1 LAGIEYDLRAA
12 PASKSQ
18 WIEAEMNVT
27 ETSVE
32 GLRRQLKVVIGA
44 DELEQR
50 LSARLDELK
59 GKARLKGFRPG
70 HVPKEHLRKVYG
82 RSVMAEVVQQAVA
95 ETSRE
100 ALSQRKE
107 RPAFQPTVG
116 LPEDEAEIDKIFA
129 GTSDLAYTLSFE
141 VLPKFELMDFGK
153 LALERP
159 VAAVTGAD
167 IDSSLDRIR
176 AANLRYTPKDG
187 MSKQGDRLIIDFTG
201 SIDGK
206 PFDGG
211 STDDAPVVLGSGNFI
226 PGFEEG
232 LTGVRAGED
241 REIDATFPETYPEAS
256 LAGKQA
262 RFAVKV
268 KEVGAPEAPPLDD
281 DFAKG
286 LGLESVEKLR
296 ETIKQRLEQDRAGA
310 SRLKLKRALLD
321 ALNEAH
327 TFELPPTLVDN
338 EFQAIWQQVT
348 ADLDRSKRS
357 FADEGTTE
365 EKARQDYRDIAAR
378 RVRLGLILSEV
389 GARNQIN
396 ISDEEVSRA
405 LLERVR
411 QFPGQERKVYDY
423 YRNNPQLLA
432 ELRAPIFEDK
442 AVDYI
447 LELAKVT
454 EKTVTPEELYADP
467 DADHDHHDLDH
478 GHHHNHDHHH
488 GHDHDHR
495 HDHDHDHGKKRGK
508 KKG

>member
-1 LAGIEYDLRAA
+1 
-12 PASKSQ
+12 
-18 WIEAEMNVT
+18 MNVT

-44 DELEQR
+44 AELEQR

-59 GKARLKGFRPG
+59 GRARIKGFRPG
-70 HVPKEHLRKVYG
+70 RVPKEHLRKVYG

-100 ALSQRKE
+100 ALSQREE
-107 RPAFQPTVG
+107 RPAFQPTVA

-129 GTSDLAYTLSFE
+129 GMSDLAFTLSFE
-141 VLPKFELMDFGK
+141 VLPKFELMDFSK
-153 LALERP
+153 IALEKP
-159 VAAVTGAD
+159 VAAVTETD
-167 IDSSLDRIR
+167 IDKSIERIR
-176 AANLRYTPKDG
+176 AANLRYRPKDG
-187 MSKQGDRLIIDFTG
+187 AAETGDRLVIDFTG

-206 PFDGG
+206 PFEGG
-211 STDDAPVVLGSGNFI
+211 ATEDAPIVLGGGNFI

-232 LTGVRAGED
+232 LAGARAGEE
-241 REIDATFPETYPEAS
+241 REVDATFPENYPEAS
-256 LAGKQA
+256 LAGKAA
-262 RFAVKV
+262 RFAVKI
-268 KEVGAPEAPPLDD
+268 KEVGAPETPPLDE
-281 DFAKG
+281 DFAKS
-286 LGLESVEKLR
+286 LGLESVDKLR
-296 ETIKQRLEQDRAGA
+296 ETIEQRLEQDRASA

-321 ALNEAH
+321 ALNEGH
-327 TFELPPTLVDN
+327 SFDLPPTLVDN
-338 EFQAIWQQVT
+338 EFQAIWQQVM
-348 ADLDRSKRS
+348 ADLERSKRT
-357 FADEGTTE
+357 FEDEGTTE

-389 GARNQIN
+389 GARNPITVT
-396 ISDEEVSRA
+396 DEEVSRA

-423 YRNNPQLLA
+423 YRSNPQLLA

-454 EKTVTPEELYADP
+454 DTKVSPEELYADP
-467 DADHDHHDLDH
+467 DGDHDHA
-478 GHHHNHDHHH
+478 DHHH
-488 GHDHDHR
+488 DHG
-495 HDHDHDHGKKRGK
+495 HDHDHDHGHGHDHDHDHGHSHKKRGK

>member
-1 LAGIEYDLRAA
+1 
-12 PASKSQ
+12 
-18 WIEAEMNVT
+18 MNVT
-27 ETSVE
+27 ETSAE

-59 GKARLKGFRPG
+59 GKTRLKGFRPG

-100 ALSQRKE
+100 ALLQREE

-129 GTSDLAYTLSFE
+129 GASDLAYTLSFE
-141 VLPKFELMDFGK
+141 VLPKFELMNFGK
-153 LALERP
+153 LALEKP
-159 VAAVTGAD
+159 VAEVTDAD

-176 AANLRYTPKDG
+176 AANLRYTPNDG
-187 MSKQGDRLIIDFTG
+187 AAEKGDRLIIDFTG

-206 PFDGG
+206 PFEGG
-211 STDDAPVVLGSGNFI
+211 STEDAPVVLGSGNFI

-232 LTGVRAGED
+232 LTGARAGEE

-256 LAGKQA
+256 LAGKPA

-268 KEVGAPEAPPLDD
+268 KEVGAPETPPLDEE
-281 DFAKG
+281 FAKS

-296 ETIKQRLEQDRAGA
+296 ETIKQRLDQDRAGA
-310 SRLKLKRALLD
+310 SRMKLKRALLD
-321 ALNEAH
+321 AINEAH

-348 ADLDRSKRS
+348 ADLERSKRN
-357 FADEGTTE
+357 FDDTGTTE

-423 YRNNPQLLA
+423 YRSNPQLLA

-467 DADHDHHDLDH
+467 DADHDHAHHHDHDHDHDHDH
-478 GHHHNHDHHH
+478 GHDHHH
-488 GHDHDHR
+488 

-508 KKG
+508 KKD

>member
-1 LAGIEYDLRAA
+1 
-12 PASKSQ
+12 
-18 WIEAEMNVT
+18 MNVT

-44 DELEQR
+44 AELEQR

-59 GKARLKGFRPG
+59 GRARIKGFRPG
-70 HVPKEHLRKVYG
+70 RVPKEHLRKVYG

-100 ALSQRKE
+100 ALSQREE
-107 RPAFQPTVG
+107 RPAFQPTVA

-129 GTSDLAYTLSFE
+129 GMSDLAFTLSFE
-141 VLPKFELMDFGK
+141 VLPKFELMDFSK
-153 LALERP
+153 IALEKP
-159 VAAVTGAD
+159 VAAVTETD
-167 IDSSLDRIR
+167 IDKSIERIR
-176 AANLRYTPKDG
+176 AANLRYRPKDG
-187 MSKQGDRLIIDFTG
+187 AAETGDRLVIDFTG

-206 PFDGG
+206 PFEGG
-211 STDDAPVVLGSGNFI
+211 ATEDAPIVLGGGNFI

-232 LTGVRAGED
+232 LAGARAGEE
-241 REIDATFPETYPEAS
+241 REVDATFPENYPEAS
-256 LAGKQA
+256 LAGKAA
-262 RFAVKV
+262 RFAVKI
-268 KEVGAPEAPPLDD
+268 KEVGAPEPPPLDE
-281 DFAKG
+281 DFAKS
-286 LGLESVEKLR
+286 LGLESVDKLR
-296 ETIKQRLEQDRAGA
+296 ETILQRLEQDRASA

-321 ALNEAH
+321 ALNEGH
-327 TFELPPTLVDN
+327 SFDLPPTLVDN
-338 EFQAIWQQVT
+338 EFQAIWQQVM
-348 ADLDRSKRS
+348 ADLERSKRT
-357 FADEGTTE
+357 FEDEGTTE

-389 GARNQIN
+389 GARNPIN
-396 ISDEEVSRA
+396 ITDEEVSRA

-423 YRNNPQLLA
+423 YRSNPQLLA

-454 EKTVTPEELYADP
+454 DTKVSSEELYADP
-467 DADHDHHDLDH
+467 DGDHDHA
-478 GHHHNHDHHH
+478 DHHH
-488 GHDHDHR
+488 DHG
-495 HDHDHDHGKKRGK
+495 HDHDHDHGHGHDHDHDHGHSHKKRGK

>member
-1 LAGIEYDLRAA
+1 
-12 PASKSQ
+12 
-18 WIEAEMNVT
+18 MNVT
-27 ETSVE
+27 ETTTE

-44 DELEQR
+44 EELERR

-100 ALSQRKE
+100 ALSQREE

-116 LPEDEAEIDKIFA
+116 LPEGEAEIDKIFS

-141 VLPKFELMDFGK
+141 VLPQIEVIDFGK
-153 LALERP
+153 IAIEKP
-159 VAAVTGAD
+159 VAEVTDDD
-167 IDSSLDRIR
+167 IGKAIDRLR
-176 AANLRYTPKDG
+176 EANLRYKPKEG
-187 MSKQGDRLIIDFTG
+187 AAETGDRLTIDFVG
-201 SIDGK
+201 KIDGE
-206 PFDGG
+206 PFKGG
-211 STDDAPVVLGSGNFI
+211 STEDAPVVLGSGNFI

-232 LTGVRAGED
+232 LAGAKAGEE
-241 REIDATFPETYPEAS
+241 REVDATFPEAYPEAN
-256 LAGKQA
+256 LAGKTA
-262 RFAVKV
+262 RFEVKV
-268 KEVGAPEAPPLDD
+268 KEVAAPETPAVDE

-286 LGLESVEKLR
+286 LGVESVEKLR
-296 ETIKQRLEQDRAGA
+296 ETVKKRLDQDRSQA

-321 ALNEAH
+321 ALNEGH
-327 TFELPPTLVDN
+327 SFDLPPTLVDN
-338 EFQAIWQQVT
+338 EFQAIWHQVT
-348 ADLDRSKRS
+348 ADLERAKRS

-365 EKARQDYRDIAAR
+365 EKARQEYQDIAAR

-389 GARNQIN
+389 GGRSQITVT
-396 ISDEEVSRA
+396 DDEVSRA

-423 YRNNPQLLA
+423 YRSNPQLLA

-442 AVDYI
+442 VVDYI

-454 EKTVTPEELYADP
+454 ETPVTAEELYADP
-467 DADHDHHDLDH
+467 DEDHDHAHHAHD
-478 GHHHNHDHHH
+478 HHHDHDHDHHH
-488 GHDHDHR
+488 GHDHDH
-495 HDHDHDHGKKRGK
+495 HDHKHG
-508 KKG
+508 

>member
-1 LAGIEYDLRAA
+1 MD
-12 PASKSQ
+12 
-18 WIEAEMNVT
+18 VT

-44 DELEQR
+44 DELERR

-59 GKARLKGFRPG
+59 GRARIKGFRPG
-70 HVPKEHLRKVYG
+70 RVPKEHLRKVYG

-100 ALSQRKE
+100 ALSQREE
-107 RPAFQPTVG
+107 RPAFQPTVA

-129 GTSDLAYTLSFE
+129 GTSDLAFTLSFE
-141 VLPKFELMDFGK
+141 VLPKFELMDFSK
-153 LALERP
+153 IALEKP
-159 VAAVTGAD
+159 VAAVTEAD
-167 IDSSLDRIR
+167 IDKSIERVR

-187 MSKQGDRLIIDFTG
+187 AAETGDRLLIDFTG

-206 PFDGG
+206 PFEGG
-211 STDDAPVVLGSGNFI
+211 STEDAPIILGGGNFI
-226 PGFEEG
+226 PGFEDG
-232 LTGVRAGED
+232 LAGARAGED
-241 REIDATFPETYPEAS
+241 REVEATFPENYPEAS
-256 LAGKQA
+256 LAGKTA
-262 RFAVKV
+262 RFAVKI
-268 KEVGAPEAPPLDD
+268 KDVGAPETPPLDD
-281 DFAKG
+281 EFAKS
-286 LGLESVEKLR
+286 LGLESVTKLR

-321 ALNEAH
+321 ALNAGH
-327 TFELPPTLVDN
+327 SFDLPPTLVDN

-348 ADLDRSKRS
+348 ADLERSKRS
-357 FADEGTTE
+357 FEDEGTTE
-365 EKARQDYRDIAAR
+365 EKARADYRDIAAR
-378 RVRLGLILSEV
+378 RVRLGLVLSEV
-389 GARNQIN
+389 GARNPIN
-396 ISDEEVSRA
+396 VTDEEVSRA

-442 AVDYI
+442 AVDFI

-454 EKTVTPEELYADP
+454 DTKVSPEELYADP
-467 DADHDHHDLDH
+467 DGDHDHDH
-478 GHHHNHDHHH
+478 GHGHDHHH
-488 GHDHDHR
+488 
-495 HDHDHDHGKKRGK
+495 HDHDHDHGHDHGHGHKKRGK

>member
-1 LAGIEYDLRAA
+1 
-12 PASKSQ
+12 
-18 WIEAEMNVT
+18 MNVT

-44 DELEQR
+44 AELEQR

-59 GKARLKGFRPG
+59 GRARIKGFRPG
-70 HVPKEHLRKVYG
+70 RVPKEHLRKVYG

-100 ALSQRKE
+100 ALSQREE
-107 RPAFQPTVG
+107 RPAFQPTVA

-129 GTSDLAYTLSFE
+129 GTSDLAFTLSFE
-141 VLPKFELMDFGK
+141 VLPKFELMDFSK
-153 LALERP
+153 IALERP
-159 VAAVTGAD
+159 VAAVTETD
-167 IDSSLDRIR
+167 IDKSIERIR
-176 AANLRYTPKDG
+176 AANLRYRPKDG
-187 MSKQGDRLIIDFTG
+187 AAETGDRLVIDFTG

-206 PFDGG
+206 PFEGG
-211 STDDAPVVLGSGNFI
+211 ATEDAPIVLGGGNFI

-232 LTGVRAGED
+232 LAGARAGEE
-241 REIDATFPETYPEAS
+241 REVDATFPENYPEAS
-256 LAGKQA
+256 LAGKA
-262 RFAVKV
+262 AHFAVKI
-268 KEVGAPEAPPLDD
+268 KEVGAPETPPLDE
-281 DFAKG
+281 DFAKS
-286 LGLESVEKLR
+286 LGLESVDKLR
-296 ETIKQRLEQDRAGA
+296 ETVKQRLEQDRASA

-321 ALNEAH
+321 ALNECH
-327 TFELPPTLVDN
+327 SFDLPPTLVDN
-338 EFQAIWQQVT
+338 EFQAIWQQVM
-348 ADLDRSKRS
+348 ADLERSKRS
-357 FADEGTTE
+357 FEDEGTTE

-389 GARNQIN
+389 GARNPITVT
-396 ISDEEVSRA
+396 DEEVSRA

-423 YRNNPQLLA
+423 YRSNPQLLA

-454 EKTVTPEELYADP
+454 DTKVSPEELYADP
-467 DADHDHHDLDH
+467 DGDHDHAD
-478 GHHHNHDHHH
+478 HHNDH
-488 GHDHDHR
+488 GHDHDHDNDHGHG
-495 HDHDHDHGKKRGK
+495 HDHDHDHGHSHKKRGK

>member
-1 LAGIEYDLRAA
+1 
-12 PASKSQ
+12 
-18 WIEAEMNVT
+18 MNVT

-44 DELEQR
+44 EELERR

-59 GKARLKGFRPG
+59 GRARIKGFRPG
-70 HVPKEHLRKVYG
+70 RVPKEHLRKVYG

-100 ALSQRKE
+100 ALSQREE
-107 RPAFQPTVG
+107 RPAFQPTVA

-129 GTSDLAYTLSFE
+129 GTSDLAFTLSFE
-141 VLPKFELMDFGK
+141 VLPKFELMDFSK
-153 LALERP
+153 IALEKP
-159 VAAVTGAD
+159 VAAVTEAD
-167 IDSSLDRIR
+167 IDKSIERVR

-187 MSKQGDRLIIDFTG
+187 AAETGDRLLIDFTG

-206 PFDGG
+206 PFEGG
-211 STDDAPVVLGSGNFI
+211 STEDAPIILGGGNFI
-226 PGFEEG
+226 PGFEDG
-232 LTGVRAGED
+232 LAGARAGED
-241 REIDATFPETYPEAS
+241 REVEATFPENYPEAS
-256 LAGKQA
+256 LAGKTA
-262 RFAVKV
+262 RFAVKI
-268 KEVGAPEAPPLDD
+268 KDVGAPETPPLDD
-281 DFAKG
+281 EFAKS
-286 LGLESVEKLR
+286 LGLESVTKLR

-321 ALNEAH
+321 ALNEGH
-327 TFELPPTLVDN
+327 SFDLPPTLVDN

-348 ADLDRSKRS
+348 ADLERSKRS
-357 FADEGTTE
+357 FEDEGTTE
-365 EKARQDYRDIAAR
+365 EKARADYRDIAAR
-378 RVRLGLILSEV
+378 RVRLGLVLSEV
-389 GARNQIN
+389 GARNPIN
-396 ISDEEVSRA
+396 VTDEEVSRA

-442 AVDYI
+442 AVDFI

-454 EKTVTPEELYADP
+454 DTKVSPEELYADP
-467 DADHDHHDLDH
+467 DGDHDHDH
-478 GHHHNHDHHH
+478 GHGHDHHH
-488 GHDHDHR
+488 HD
-495 HDHDHDHGKKRGK
+495 HDHDHDHGHDHGHGHKKRGK

>member
-1 LAGIEYDLRAA
+1 
-12 PASKSQ
+12 
-18 WIEAEMNVT
+18 MNVT

-44 DELEQR
+44 AELEQR

-59 GKARLKGFRPG
+59 GRARIKGFRPG
-70 HVPKEHLRKVYG
+70 RVPKEHLRKVYG

-100 ALSQRKE
+100 ALSQREE
-107 RPAFQPTVG
+107 RPAFQPTVA

-129 GTSDLAYTLSFE
+129 GTSDLAFTLSFE

-159 VAAVTGAD
+159 VAEVTETN
-167 IDSSLDRIR
+167 IDKSIERIR
-176 AANLRYTPKDG
+176 AANLRYQPKDG
-187 MSKQGDRLIIDFTG
+187 AAETGDRLVIDFTG

-206 PFDGG
+206 PFAGG
-211 STDDAPVVLGSGNFI
+211 STEDAPIVLGGGNFI

-232 LTGVRAGED
+232 LAGARAGEE
-241 REIDATFPETYPEAS
+241 REVDATFPENYPEAS
-256 LAGKQA
+256 LAGKAA
-262 RFAVKV
+262 RFAVKI
-268 KEVGAPEAPPLDD
+268 KEVGAPETPPLDE
-281 DFAKG
+281 DFAKS
-286 LGLESVEKLR
+286 LGLESVDKLR
-296 ETIKQRLEQDRAGA
+296 ETIKQRLEQDRASA

-321 ALNEAH
+321 ALNEGH
-327 TFELPPTLVDN
+327 SFDLPPTLVDN
-338 EFQAIWQQVT
+338 EFQAIWHQVM
-348 ADLDRSKRS
+348 ADLERSKRS
-357 FADEGTTE
+357 FEDEGTTE

-389 GARNQIN
+389 GARNPITVT
-396 ISDEEVSRA
+396 DEEVSRT

-423 YRNNPQLLA
+423 YRSNPQLLA

-447 LELAKVT
+447 LELARVTDTKVS
-454 EKTVTPEELYADP
+454 PEELYADP
-467 DADHDHHDLDH
+467 DGDHDHA
-478 GHHHNHDHHH
+478 DHHH
-488 GHDHDHR
+488 DHEHD
-495 HDHDHDHGKKRGK
+495 HDHDHDHGHSHKKRGK